1 VCVFEDEEGRG
12 GVLCRPNGAF
22 KFQYSIVY
30 ANSVTIDHPEA
41 EVRERE
47 RWRKAKRFVEETDG
61 MLQYPLFGCLPAVY
75 SFGHSHSS
83 PDGRFILHA
92 VYTHI
97 KAMFLAGHDM
107 TEAMRVLYQ
116 RLAKLEE
123 SRDVRWGEWLT
134 YEEVKN
140 RALDWDTLFAVGGAM
155 RKLLDRVISY
165 EHHDIH
171 PNARVDDVLDR
182 IQFSEEDRMLLFY
195 VHGARFP
202 SRRWTLAQVDQ
213 GILVVE
219 QLADGEE
226 QTTDGETTTL
236 ATVSDWCRFMNTVRP
251 PIRYVG
257 GGGAKE
263 ALSLGDV
270 CCWLM
275 EAHFSGR
282 DWSQVARV
290 PLQWERL
297 VEFFERM
304 PLLVVGLEWF
314 FKRKPKKRTAFSAA
328 DDPRERPTGFSV
340 ADVSLIQKHLAKY
353 VFKTD
358 SRRTGQFSYIRH
370 NTPVVW
376 NLSSGG
382 VAFILACRESTN
394 QTAEL
399 ATVQDLRVFLS
410 QAYIDVYFT
419 PDGVNGKMMA
429 ASELVDSLM
438 QQFRWWRR
446 V

>member
-1 VCVFEDEEGRG
+1 
-12 GVLCRPNGAF
+12 
-22 KFQYSIVY
+22 
-30 ANSVTIDHPEA
+30 
-41 EVRERE
+41 
-47 RWRKAKRFVEETDG
+47 
-61 MLQYPLFGCLPAVY
+61 
-75 SFGHSHSS
+75 
-83 PDGRFILHA
+83 

-97 KAMFLAGHDM
+97 KAVFLAGHDM
-107 TEAMRVLYQ
+107 TEAMRALDQ
-116 RLAKLEE
+116 GLAKLLEA
-123 SRDVRWGEWLT
+123 RDVRWGEWLT

-155 RKLLDRVISY
+155 RRLLNRATVV
-165 EHHDIH
+165 EPRHHFIH
-171 PNARVDDVLDR
+171 PNAKVGTVLSR
-182 IQFSEEDRMLLFY
+182 IQFNEEDRMLLFFG
-195 VHGARFP
+195 HDDTRFP

-219 QLADGEE
+219 QVAAGEE
-226 QTTDGETTTL
+226 QTVDGETTTL

-257 GGGAKE
+257 GGGATE

-282 DWSQVARV
+282 AWSQVARV
-290 PLQWERL
+290 PLQWERM

-314 FKRKPKKRTAFSAA
+314 FMRKQKERN
-328 DDPRERPTGFSV
+328 PRERPTGFSV
-340 ADVSLIQKHLAKY
+340 ADVSLIQTHLAKY
-353 VFKTD
+353 VFK
-358 SRRTGQFSYIRH
+358 SNPPRMGQFSYTRH
-370 NTPVVW
+370 NTPAVW
-376 NLSSGG
+376 SLSSGPG
-382 VAFILACRESTN
+382 VTFILACRESTT
-394 QTAEL
+394 QTTEL
-399 ATVQDLRVFLS
+399 RTVGDLRVFLTH
-410 QAYIDVYFT
+410 AYTDVYFT

-446 V
+446 VSR